1 MEFQNVGFLA
11 KTLTL
16 ASPRAVDLQNAWR
29 GLSAR
34 GSAVITCAP
43 AEVGA
48 TLLAAE
54 QAGFFGM
61 RLEEGRILAWK
72 GKEGPCY
79 DTGRTARYLGSAAAV
94 MDDDKHLLFGQ
105 LRVCEKTARLYSS
118 EAYQGRIEVSEPDA
132 GLIARLEKDPAP
144 FDCDTFETDARTL
157 ASTLSPKVAGGDRA
171 VVLYPGPFKMLILAD
186 GTIVRRGLP
195 VRLPVDQARTL
206 RERDG
211 ALADPPGDPIDP
223 PNYSDL
229 YRIQGAAFLLGE
241 LGASRPARPADLDA
255 IDELPES
262 MKRRLQAVISR
273 GDDYFILTG
282 SDPAQKDGCCPSNEV
297 GIANLLVDRGILASR
312 GELAN
317 SECPVTLYAF
327 ASEIASGTGK
337 PEFLRNAALRDAV
350 RRRIEA
356 GPRLSRK
363 AVARLA
369 LLAVLAAAVVALAYA
384 VYRQVIL
391 QG

>member
-1 MEFQNVGFLA
+1 MDIQNVGFLA

-16 ASPRAVDLQNAWR
+16 ESPRPVDVHNAYL

-43 AEVGA
+43 AEVAA

-54 QAGFFGM
+54 KAGFFGM
-61 RLEEGRILAWK
+61 RLEDGRILAWK
-72 GKEGPCY
+72 GKEGPCT

-94 MDDDKHLLFGQ
+94 MDDDKHLLFGR
-105 LRVCEKTARLYSS
+105 LRVCEKTACLYSS
-118 EAYQGRIEVSEPDA
+118 DAYQGRIEVSEPDA
-132 GLIARLEKDPAP
+132 ALMARLEKDPAP
-144 FDCDTFETDARTL
+144 FDCDTFEADARKL
-157 ASTLSPKVAGGDRA
+157 ASTLSTPVAGGERS
-171 VVLYPGPFKMLILAD
+171 VVLYPGPFKLLILAD
-186 GTIVRRGLP
+186 GTIVRRGQP
-195 VRLPVDQARTL
+195 VRLPAEQARVL

-211 ALADPPGDPIDP
+211 AVADPPGEPVDP

-229 YRIQGAAFLLGE
+229 YRRQGAAFLLGE
-241 LGASRPARPADLDA
+241 LGASRPPRPADLDA
-255 IDELPES
+255 IDELPEP
-262 MKRRLQAVISR
+262 MKRRLQALISR
-273 GDDYFILTG
+273 GEDYFILTG
-282 SDPAQKDGCCPSNEV
+282 SDPAQKDGCCPSNDV

-327 ASEIASGTGK
+327 ASEIKPGSGK
-337 PEFLRNAALRDAV
+337 PEFVRNNELRDAV
-350 RRRIEA
+350 RKRIEA

-363 AVARLA
+363 AVARMA

-384 VYRQVIL
+384 LYRQAIL